1 MKEECARRAAVS
13 DGDRCGLQNRFPVA
27 TPDVVPAI
35 SSAVRGTPNRVS
47 GSPPRRQLFVAR
59 SVVAVL
65 RRAGLPEVTPAH
77 RARDEKPSLGRS
89 FSEEMSDGREGAHS
103 VEIAVVRQ
111 LRFVAFGIDHTEK
124 SERFVRSRAKLMPG

>member
-1 MKEECARRAAVS
+1 MPRSATAMGARWVP
-13 DGDRCGLQNRFPVA
+13 LQSRFPVA

-65 RRAGLPEVTPAH
+65 RRAGLPHVTPAH
-77 RARDEKPSLGRS
+77 RARDENPSLRRT
-89 FSEEMSDGREGAHS
+89 FSEETGDGRESAHS
-103 VEIAVVRQ
+103 VEIAVVGQ
-111 LRFVAFGIDHTEK
+111 LRLVAFGINHTEK
-124 SERFVRSRAKLMPG
+124 SERLVSSGAKLMPG